1 MNFGDYLQGS
11 IELIAVTAAMGFAA
25 VGMRGRFLPG
35 WSGASAR
42 LAEVVL
48 GLSLLVVTLE
58 LVGVVGLYRPGWV
71 LLASLVVGLGIGFAL
86 RPARPGPP
94 LWAPQVTPIALGVA
108 VAAAFLVAAHWA
120 MPTQTGLDIGMYL
133 PNTTWHNAPFAA
145 RFVQD
150 HQVGAVHYIDTL
162 NLTVW
167 FYPQNSELLH
177 SAGVLFLG
185 NDFLSPLINIGWMS
199 LCLLAAWS
207 FARPYGGG
215 PIAVLAI
222 ALVLDANMLLLYQP
236 GDAKNDVAGL
246 FFLLASAAIL
256 VNADAQRHAAHEAR
270 PAARGTA
277 ALPNGAL
284 IVAGLAAGLALG
296 TKLNLLAPF
305 GLLTLGVIA
314 VSAGYRWRS
323 TGIWVVSSLITG
335 GFWFARNLINAGN
348 PLPWIKAGPLVGPDQ
363 ADINIREPHN
373 VAHYLLPPD
382 GGVIRHHLIPGL
394 HESFGDLWPLV
405 LLVVIGGF
413 LLAIFRGRTS
423 MIRMLGIVALLSGLA
438 YLVTPLTAAGPQ
450 GDPTAFTTNL
460 RYASPAIGLGAM
472 LLGVDAGLLKPRVQ
486 PWVIGALVILLL
498 VQAVPVWDLH
508 GHLWTRHFL
517 VGAIGL
523 GIFLIL
529 VPVGLVLARQR
540 GASVALVGAGAVV
553 AVALVVAIG
562 WPKSDDYVKDR
573 YQASTAPRDFP
584 VGMKAALAWFNRAN
598 PHDSR
603 IAVVGGRPGFKQYVF
618 YGNDLSNHVQYV
630 ARHGPHGAY
639 LPIAS
644 EAVTTPP
651 GRARLRRR
659 SARNGSEPS
668 MRATTSTVIGPD
680 QRTQS
685 LPPVEAIW
693 TGTARGRETWKSRT
707 TSRFQAQRA
716 SQSDQPATEPLAE
729 SAGSPL
735 ARSFTRRLESGRRRS
750 RASELRRLPLRGRRA
765 RRSRD
770 PDGAGGRPS
779 ASPAAAGVGG
789 SPGPLGRG
797 RSRRRPAHRPAAAAG
812 RLRDSGPRR
821 PDHRVSGDRP
831 RPLVRRA

>member
-1 MNFGDYLQGS
+1 MNFGDYIQGS
-11 IELIAVTAAMGFAA
+11 IELIAVAAAMGFAA
-25 VGMRGRFLPG
+25 VGMRRRLLPG

-71 LLASLVVGLGIGFAL
+71 LLAALVGGIGLGAAL
-86 RPARPGPP
+86 RQPRQGFP
-94 LWAPQVTPIALGVA
+94 LWAPEVRPIALAIA
-108 VAAAFLVAAHWA
+108 VAAAFLVALHWA

-150 HQVGAVHYIDTL
+150 HQVGAIHFIDTL

-177 SAGVLFLG
+177 SVGVLFLG

-199 LCLLAAWS
+199 LCLLAAWA

-215 PIAVLAI
+215 SIAVLAV

-246 FFLLASAAIL
+246 FFLLASTAIL
-256 VNADAQRHAAHEAR
+256 VNADAQRRAASEAQ
-270 PAARGTA
+270 PSGRGTA
-277 ALPNGAL
+277 ALPTGAL
-284 IVAGLAAGLALG
+284 VVAGLAAGLALG

-314 VSAGYRWRS
+314 VSAGYRVRA
-323 TGIWVVSSLITG
+323 TVVWVLSSLVTG

-348 PLPWIKAGPLVGPDQ
+348 PLPWIKAGPLTGPHQ

-373 VAHYLLPPD
+373 LAHYLLPPD
-382 GGVIRHHLIPGL
+382 GSVIRHHLIPGL
-394 HESFGDLWPLV
+394 HDSFGDLWPLV
-405 LLVVIGGF
+405 LVVVIGGF
-413 LLAIFRGRTS
+413 LLAIFRGRTP

-472 LLGVDAGLLKPRVQ
+472 LLGVDAGLLKPRIQ
-486 PWVIGALVILLL
+486 PWLLGALVILLL

-517 VGAIGL
+517 LGAIGL
-523 GIFLIL
+523 AIFLIL
-529 VPVGLVLARQR
+529 VPVGLTVARQR
-540 GASVALVGAGAVV
+540 GASPLIVGVGALVAL
-553 AVALVVAIG
+553 ALVVAIA
-562 WPKSDDYVKDR
+562 WPKSDDYVKNR
-573 YQASTAPRDFP
+573 YQASTAPHDFP
-584 VGMKAALAWFNRAN
+584 LGMRAALAWFNRTN

-603 IAVVGGRPGFKQYVF
+603 IAIVGGRPGFKQYVF
-618 YGNDLSNHVQYV
+618 YGNDLSNYVQYV
-630 ARHGPHGAY
+630 AHHGAHGAY
-639 LPIAS
+639 TPIAT
-644 EAVTTPP
+644 EAAQKGDANPNAL
-651 GRARLRRR
+651 RAQCQEWITALNDGDYRY
-659 SARNGSEPS
+659 A
-668 MRATTSTVIGPD
+668 VIGPD

-685 LPPVEAIW
+685 VAPVEATW
-693 TGTARGRETWKSRT
+693 T
-707 TSRFQAQRA
+707 
-716 SQSDQPATEPLAE
+716 
-729 SAGSPL
+729 
-735 ARSFTRRLESGRRRS
+735 
-750 RASELRRLPLRGRRA
+750 
-765 RRSRD
+765 
-770 PDGAGGRPS
+770 
-779 ASPAAAGVGG
+779 AAAGARKVEVRDNISVFEIVGQ
-789 SPGPLGRG
+789 LN
-797 RSRRRPAHRPAAAAG
+797 PAACRPVVG
-812 RLRDSGPRR
+812 RVKGTSLRLAPQ
-821 PDHRVSGDRP
+821 
-831 RPLVRRA
+831 

>member
-11 IELIAVTAAMGFAA
+11 IELIAVAAAMGFAA
-25 VGMRGRFLPG
+25 VGLRGRLLPG

-42 LAEVVL
+42 LAELVL
-48 GLSLLVVTLE
+48 GLSLLIVTLE

-71 LLASLVVGLGIGFAL
+71 LLASLIVGLGIGFAL
-86 RPARPGPP
+86 RTPRAGPP
-94 LWAPQVTPIALGVA
+94 LWAPQVAPIALGVA

-133 PNTTWHNAPFAA
+133 PNTTWQNAPFAA

-150 HQVGAVHYIDTL
+150 HQVGALHFTEVL

-177 SAGVLFLG
+177 SSGILFLG
-185 NDFLSPLINIGWMS
+185 NDFLSPFLNIGWMA
-199 LCLLAAWS
+199 LCLLAAWA
-207 FARPYGGG
+207 FARAYGGG
-215 PIAVLAI
+215 PIAVLAM

-236 GDAKNDVAGL
+236 GDAKNDTMGL
-246 FFLLASAAIL
+246 FFFLASAAIL
-256 VNADAQRHAAHEAR
+256 VNADAQRRAAHEAQ
-270 PAARGTA
+270 PADRRTA
-277 ALPNGAL
+277 VLPNGAL
-284 IVAGLAAGLALG
+284 IVAGLAAGVALG

-314 VSAGYRWRS
+314 VSAGYRWRA

-335 GFWFARNLINAGN
+335 GFWFARNLVNAGN

-394 HESFGDLWPLV
+394 HDSFGDLWPLV
-405 LLVVIGGF
+405 LIAVIGGF
-413 LLAIFRGRTS
+413 LLAIFRGRTP

-460 RYASPAIGLGAM
+460 RYSSPALGLGAM
-472 LLGVDAGLLKPRVQ
+472 LLAVDAGLLKPRVQ
-486 PWVIGALVILLL
+486 PWLIGALVVLLL

-517 VGAIGL
+517 LGAIGL

-529 VPVGLVLARQR
+529 VPVGLVIARQR
-540 GASVALVGAGAVV
+540 GASLALAGAAAVV
-553 AVALVVAIG
+553 ALGLVVGIG
-562 WPKSDDYVKDR
+562 WAKSKDYVKDR
-573 YQASTAPRDFP
+573 YQASTAPHDFP
-584 VGMKAALAWFNRAN
+584 VGMKAALAWFNRAD

-618 YGNDLSNHVQYV
+618 YGDDLSNYVQYV

-644 EAVTTPP
+644 EASQHLQGGPAFVAQCQEWV
-651 GRARLRRR
+651 RALDTGGYDY
-659 SARNGSEPS
+659 A
-668 MRATTSTVIGPD
+668 VIGPD

-685 LPPVEAIW
+685 VAPVEATW
-693 TGTARGRETWKSRT
+693 TEAAGGAKIEENDNVSVFRIS
-707 TSRFQAQRA
+707 A
-716 SQSDQPATEPLAE
+716 PLN
-729 SAGSPL
+729 AGACTRLSSP
-735 ARSFTRRLESGRRRS
+735 GRRTAQS
-750 RASELRRLPLRGRRA
+750 VIAVGS
-765 RRSRD
+765 
-770 PDGAGGRPS
+770 
-779 ASPAAAGVGG
+779 GG
-789 SPGPLGRG
+789 ST
-797 RSRRRPAHRPAAAAG
+797 
-812 RLRDSGPRR
+812 
-821 PDHRVSGDRP
+821 
-831 RPLVRRA
+831 